1 MENKKIIIDLKG
13 IKNENDIQYR
23 FYKSI
28 DCFYSYSESEFI
40 EKVKNDNLNASW
52 AAFEDNISGLDIKEN
67 GERIKEL
74 TFIVTNILDLKQKL
88 SQEALINLLLI
99 LSRLT
104 DPAQRIDGINFF
116 FQIRLKDYEP
126 EKEELHSR
134 LHRGLPGGKDMNN

>member
-1 MENKKIIIDLKG
+1 MKKIVIDLKG

-23 FYKSI
+23 FYKAI
-28 DCFYSYSESEFI
+28 NCFYDYSESEFF
-40 EKVKNDNLNASW
+40 EKLKNNNSNANW

-67 GERIKEL
+67 GEKIKEL
-74 TFIVTNILDLKQKL
+74 TFIITNIEDLKQRL
-88 SQEALINLLLI
+88 SEEILIILLLI

-116 FQIRLKDYEP
+116 FQVRLKDYEP
-126 EKEELHSR
+126 EKEELHTR